1 MIKEETTFVIIQV
14 VLHDNKLV
22 DYTNAEIL
30 KLNG

>member
-1 MIKEETTFVIIQV
+1 MIIQV

-22 DYTNAEIL
+22 DYTNFEIL